1 MSSEIEIT
9 EVRIRLPKRD
19 AGNIV
24 GWASCL
30 VCGGLIID
38 NIEILRGRD
47 GALWVNF
54 PSRPSRHGH
63 ALHFFY
69 PINRRTRAAIERAV
83 LDKFAAAAG
92 EEPHRP
98 CAAKERDG

>member
-1 MSSEIEIT
+1 MSSEIKIT
-9 EVRIRLPKRD
+9 EVRVRLPKGD

-30 VCGGLIID
+30 VCGGLVLD
-38 NIEILRGRD
+38 NIEILRGR
-47 GALWVNF
+47 GGVLWVNF

-69 PINRRTRAAIERAV
+69 PINRRTRDAIERAV
-83 LDKFAAAAG
+83 LDKLAETAPG
-92 EEPHRP
+92 VDRRP
-98 CAAKERDG
+98 T

>member
-69 PINRRTRAAIERAV
+69 PINRRTRDAIERAV

-92 EEPHRP
+92 EEAHRP